1 MFPIKTYYNKGDVF
15 IFLPMTQ
22 LLLLRRQLY
31 AWFKCLLL
39 SKLWT
44 LWILSARCQC
54 GVSALLNRHDSSF
67 RSVAGFHRLRL
78 STTADP
84 NLQGHE

>member
-31 AWFKCLLL
+31 AFIAVQPVDIMDSFSSLPM
-39 SKLWT
+39 
-44 LWILSARCQC
+44 RCVRIAQ
-54 GVSALLNRHDSSF
+54 S
-67 RSVAGFHRLRL
+67 
-78 STTADP
+78 P
-84 NLQGHE
+84 

>member
-44 LWILSARCQC
+44 LWDSFSSLPMRCVRIAQ
-54 GVSALLNRHDSSF
+54 S
-67 RSVAGFHRLRL
+67 
-78 STTADP
+78 P
-84 NLQGHE
+84 